1 MELLPLAGGSPGIEA
16 PMLEKSAQQQQQ
28 SFFIFKQVGVV

>member
-28 SFFIFKQVGVV
+28 SFLFSSKLG